1 MFFGYTFAE
10 LCVLF
15 FVYGFAGWIL
25 ETIYATIRHHA
36 FSNRGALNGPFC
48 ATYGIGG
55 VIITLTVHEL
65 TGFWL
70 FLFSMIYA
78 TIVEWIGGHMIEHFW
93 HRRLWNYE
101 NRRWNLDGYIC
112 VPASLL
118 WGALGY
124 CIVRWGNHLVLNVT
138 GMLPHILCLVILWV
152 LTGIFAADVLGTH
165 FFMQQRGKHMEQWK
179 QSNKRIANI
188 TAMLESR
195 IVASV
200 EKRMQKAYPQAEKKV
215 REKEKPQIF
224 AEGCSFY
231 KLVWIFFFG
240 SLIGDI
246 TETIFCRITAG
257 VWMSRSS
264 LVWGPFSIVWGAAMV
279 FATALLYKSIEKG
292 SFFIFLTG
300 TFLGGAYE
308 YLCSVLTEMFF
319 GKVFWDYSKLPF
331 NLGGRIN
338 LLYCFFW
345 GIAAVVWIRVIYPNF
360 SRLIE
365 KIPLTPGKILS
376 WLIILFMMANMLVSF
391 LALVRYE
398 ERSHAIPAANVVE
411 EWLDTDYNDAV
422 MKRIY
427 PNAISTDPQ
436 TK

>member
-1 MFFGYTFAE
+1 MFFGYTFTE
-10 LCVLF
+10 LCILF
-15 FVYGFAGWIL
+15 FIYGFAGWIL
-25 ETIYATIRHHA
+25 ETVYATIRHHA

-65 TGFWL
+65 TGIWL

-118 WGALGY
+118 WGVLGY
-124 CIVRWGNHLVLNVT
+124 IIVRWGNRLVLNVAY
-138 GMLPHILCLVILWV
+138 MLPHILRLVLLWT
-152 LTGIFAADVLGTH
+152 LAGIFIVDVLGTH

-179 QSNKRIANI
+179 QSNKRIANV
-188 TAMLESR
+188 TAMLEGR
-195 IVASV
+195 IVASL

-215 REKEKPQIF
+215 KEKEKQQIF

-231 KLVWIFFFG
+231 KLAWIFFAG

-246 TETIFCRITAG
+246 VETIFCRINMG

-264 LVWGPFSIVWGAAMV
+264 LVWGPFSIVWGMAMV
-279 FATALLYKSIEKG
+279 FATTLLYKSIEKG

-308 YLCSVLTEMFF
+308 YLCSVLTELFF

-345 GIAAVVWIRVIYPNF
+345 GIASVVWICIIYPRF
-360 SRLIE
+360 SALIE
-365 KIPLTPGKILS
+365 KIPMKPGLILS
-376 WLIILFMMANMLVSF
+376 WIMILFMTANMLVSF
-391 LALVRYE
+391 CALIRYDS
-398 ERSHAIPAANVVE
+398 RSHEVPATNIVE
-411 EWLDTDYNDAV
+411 EWLDTNYNDDV
-422 MKRIY
+422 MQRIY
-427 PNAISTDPQ
+427 PNAKSTDP
-436 TK
+436 KK

>member
-1 MFFGYTFAE
+1 
-10 LCVLF
+10 
-15 FVYGFAGWIL
+15 
-25 ETIYATIRHHA
+25 
-36 FSNRGALNGPFC
+36 
-48 ATYGIGG
+48 
-55 VIITLTVHEL
+55 
-65 TGFWL
+65 
-70 FLFSMIYA
+70 
-78 TIVEWIGGHMIEHFW
+78 
-93 HRRLWNYE
+93 
-101 NRRWNLDGYIC
+101 
-112 VPASLL
+112 
-118 WGALGY
+118 
-124 CIVRWGNHLVLNVT
+124 
-138 GMLPHILCLVILWV
+138 
-152 LTGIFAADVLGTH
+152 
-165 FFMQQRGKHMEQWK
+165 
-179 QSNKRIANI
+179 
-188 TAMLESR
+188 
-195 IVASV
+195 
-200 EKRMQKAYPQAEKKV
+200 
-215 REKEKPQIF
+215 
-224 AEGCSFY
+224 
-231 KLVWIFFFG
+231 
-240 SLIGDI
+240 
-246 TETIFCRITAG
+246 
-257 VWMSRSS
+257 
-264 LVWGPFSIVWGAAMV
+264 MV

-398 ERSHAIPAANVVE
+398 ERSHAIPAGNVVE

-427 PNAISTDPQ
+427 PNAISTDPR
-436 TK
+436 K

>member
-1 MFFGYTFAE
+1 MFFGYTFTQLAI
-10 LCVLF
+10 LF
-15 FVYGFAGWIL
+15 FVYGFMGWIL
-25 ETIYATIRHHA
+25 ETVYATIRHHS

-55 VIITLTVHEL
+55 VLITLTVHEL
-65 TGFWL
+65 TGIWL

-118 WGALGY
+118 WGVLGY
-124 CIVRWGNHLVLNVT
+124 IIVRWGNHFVLNVT
-138 GMLPHILCLVILWV
+138 YMLPHILRLVLLWV
-152 LTGIFAADVLGTH
+152 LAGIFIVDVLGTH

-200 EKRMQKAYPQAEKKV
+200 EKRMQKAYPQAERQVKT
-215 REKEKPQIF
+215 KEKTQIF

-231 KLVWIFFFG
+231 KLVWIFFAG
-240 SLIGDI
+240 SLIGDL
-246 TETIFCRITAG
+246 TETIFCRVTAG

-319 GKVFWDYSKLPF
+319 GKVFWDYSKIPF

-345 GIAAVVWIRVIYPNF
+345 GIAAVVWIRMIYPAF

-365 KIPLTPGKILS
+365 KIPMKPGQILS
-376 WLIILFMMANMLVSF
+376 WIIILFMTANMLVSF
-391 LALVRYE
+391 CALVRYE
-398 ERSHAIPAANVVE
+398 ERSHNIPATNAVE
-411 EWLDTDYNDAV
+411 EWLDTDYNDDV
-422 MKRIY
+422 MLRIY

-436 TK
+436 EK